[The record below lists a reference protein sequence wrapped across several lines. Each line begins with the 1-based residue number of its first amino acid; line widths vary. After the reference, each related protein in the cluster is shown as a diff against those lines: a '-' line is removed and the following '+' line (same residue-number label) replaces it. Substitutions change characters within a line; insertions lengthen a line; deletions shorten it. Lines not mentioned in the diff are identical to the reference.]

1 MANSIKSFNEALA
14 SANSTLEAKG
24 QVIADFD
31 KFIVNGEKKTFKQL
45 AVKDGFWFSLGE
57 LMENLLQD
65 SGGNRIDSA
74 KLKDAKIHNV
84 NKRRRQEAHK
94 FFKNFEKIEELNLV
108 KKHGSLGRLLADFDK
123 SQKPKVETPVEPQDE
138 VETPVEPKATEQ
150 EPKAEP
156 KVLSASDI
164 ALEALVQCELNGISK
179 AKFLSAL
186 KEQLQMLDDSTDKSV
201 IKDDAGNVY
210 VKAVA

>member
-14 SANSTLEAKG
+14 SANSTLESKG
-24 QVIADFD
+24 QVLADFD

-65 SGGNRIDSA
+65 SGGNRIDTA

-94 FFKNFEKIEELNLV
+94 FFKNFDKIVELKLIN
-108 KKHGSLGRLLADFDK
+108 KHGSLGRLLTEFDSIVNPK
-123 SQKPKVETPVEPQDE
+123 VKTPAEPKVETPVEPQDE
-138 VETPVEPKATEQ
+138 VKQIEDKSSVQSVKTADDLALDVLLQVEM
-150 EPKAEP
+150 
-156 KVLSASDI
+156 
-164 ALEALVQCELNGISK
+164 NGISIADFK
-179 AKFLSAL
+179 IAIANAIGMIEENNEVVPF
-186 KEQLQMLDDSTDKSV
+186 D
-201 IKDDAGNVY
+201 
-210 VKAVA
+210 VAM